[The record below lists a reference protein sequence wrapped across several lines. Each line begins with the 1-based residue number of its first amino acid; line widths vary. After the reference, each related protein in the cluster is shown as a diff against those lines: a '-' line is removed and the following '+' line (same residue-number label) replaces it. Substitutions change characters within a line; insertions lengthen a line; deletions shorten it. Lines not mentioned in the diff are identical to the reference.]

1 MRDGEDDM
9 HSNSVTITNKK
20 GLHARA
26 AARFV
31 KLAKEYDAEV
41 SVRRDGQTVSGCS
54 IMGLMMLAAGPGSE
68 IELLAKGAQAKS
80 AVEALSQLVEARFD
94 ED

>member
-1 MRDGEDDM
+1 MRGDGDKM

-31 KLAKEYDAEV
+31 RLAKEYDAEV

-68 IELLAKGAQAKS
+68 IELLADGAQSQEAI
-80 AVEALSQLVEARFD
+80 AALSQLVESRFD